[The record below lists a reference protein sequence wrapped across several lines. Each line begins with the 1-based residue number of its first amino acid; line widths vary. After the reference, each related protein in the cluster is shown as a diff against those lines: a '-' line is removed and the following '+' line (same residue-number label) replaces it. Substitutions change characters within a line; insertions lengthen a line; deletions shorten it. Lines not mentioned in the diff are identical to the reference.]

1 VRSSVGRGSAA
12 AREREGGE
20 RGSAVVEFALLLP
33 VLLLLLLA
41 VVQVGVLTRD
51 RLLLAQSSRA
61 GAREAAVTGDETAIE
76 DAAARAAPGLD
87 PARLQVA
94 VERAGTRGTPVTVS
108 VSYEVPVVAV
118 LAGWLFPSSVTLDSV
133 ATARQEF
140 G

>member
-1 VRSSVGRGSAA
+1 M
-12 AREREGGE
+12 
-20 RGSAVVEFALLLP
+20 VEFALLLP
-33 VLLLLLLA
+33 IVLLLLLA

-61 GAREAAVTGDETAIE
+61 GAREAAVTADEAAVE

-87 PARLQVA
+87 PGRLRIA
-94 VERAGTRGTPVTVS
+94 VERTGTRGAPVTVS
-108 VSYEVPVVAV
+108 ASYEVPVVAV
-118 LAGWLFPSSVTLDSV
+118 LAGWLFPSTVTLDSA

>member
-1 VRSSVGRGSAA
+1 VSEKVASVARRSS
-12 AREREGGE
+12 
-20 RGSAVVEFALLLP
+20 
-33 VLLLLLLA
+33 
-41 VVQVGVLTRD
+41 
-51 RLLLAQSSRA
+51 SSRSFFPCCCCSCSPSW
-61 GAREAAVTGDETAIE
+61 REAAVTGDETAIE